1 MIPYRTKRLLTQLLA
16 TFLVLILVTVG
27 VALVWF
33 IWLSRYVVFTRDGV
47 KLDFSLSGEFAPGV
61 APVPPGTVPTVNIH
75 FNEENQQPE
84 QTGQLTRFSGYTV
97 TAQELIDDF
106 STVSQQLLALPEGST
121 VALQVKDIEGYFFYD
136 SSLGRQHWQVE
147 ISKMEELI
155 SALREKGHYLIAR
168 MAAFQDKYYFLDDEK
183 AHVPFGLAKDGGN
196 GSLWKDT
203 KYEDGKSC
211 YWFNPDSEGT
221 VSYLI
226 QLILELRLKGFDE
239 VLLEDF
245 RFPNTSMIRFDGD
258 QQKALDEAAATL
270 VKACATDTFTLSFGC
285 RDTKLTLPEGRVRL
299 YLQNAAAADI
309 VVLAGQVTLADP
321 AAQLGFLTELHD
333 TRFDEY
339 CVLRPLSAAQE

>member
-1 MIPYRTKRLLTQLLA
+1 
-16 TFLVLILVTVG
+16 
-27 VALVWF
+27 
-33 IWLSRYVVFTRDGV
+33 
-47 KLDFSLSGEFAPGV
+47 
-61 APVPPGTVPTVNIH
+61 
-75 FNEENQQPE
+75 
-84 QTGQLTRFSGYTV
+84 
-97 TAQELIDDF
+97 
-106 STVSQQLLALPEGST
+106 
-121 VALQVKDIEGYFFYD
+121 
-136 SSLGRQHWQVE
+136 
-147 ISKMEELI
+147 MEELI

-168 MAAFQDKYYFLDDEK
+168 LPAFQDKYYFLDDEK

-211 YWFNPDSEGT
+211 YWFNP
-221 VSYLI
+221 
-226 QLILELRLKGFDE
+226 ELRLKGFDE